1 MEQAVNA
8 MKAAISDRAI
18 PAALRDSN
26 DPWWRTMKASGEFLD
41 LVFPDFYRRMGLY
54 MDMRKADYHRLVAHI
69 PLDLIDD
76 EVKVALNAVVE
87 VSNRANPVTE

>member
-1 MEQAVNA
+1 
-8 MKAAISDRAI
+8 
-18 PAALRDSN
+18 
-26 DPWWRTMKASGEFLD
+26 MKASGEFLD

-87 VSNRANPVTE
+87 VSNRANPVTD